1 MICDSVRT
9 DGPVIYNSDF
19 HYIPCSPGENSSL
32 AAQIEMLATI
42 YKKGSEIRIK
52 VEAYLV

>member
-19 HYIPCSPGENSSL
+19 NYIPCSSSENSSL

>member
-1 MICDSVRT
+1 MIGDSLRT

-19 HYIPCSPGENSSL
+19 NYIPWSSSENSFL
-32 AAQIEMLATI
+32 ATQIEMLAAI

-52 VEAYLV
+52 VEACLV

>member
-1 MICDSVRT
+1 MICDGLRT

-19 HYIPCSPGENSSL
+19 NYVPCSSSENSSL
-32 AAQIEMLATI
+32 VAQIEMLATV

-52 VEAYLV
+52 VEACLV